1 VENSGE
7 DALLWVDALAR
18 LTVVLTITA
27 NVKIMAAMTRKSIQ
41 VSDSLLWRRLAMAR
55 GLLVMLFMVASQ
67 NVLQTNYEGTFAPIP
82 GLFGPHTVAS

>member
-1 VENSGE
+1 
-7 DALLWVDALAR
+7 
-18 LTVVLTITA
+18 VLTIAA

-55 GLLVMLFMVASQ
+55 GLLVMLSMIASQ

-82 GLFGPHTVAS
+82 VYSALTQSLHEAKLRNIRES